1 MTERLEEHL
10 VARGLLTQDWADDAL
25 RSQALVGGAMDTLL
39 LEMGAV
45 REQDLVTAL
54 GEVSGL
60 QPIYLADYVP
70 NPGMASALPREEAE
84 RLNLAP
90 LSDEDGMLHVAV
102 PYPVPMR
109 GLEVLVRKL
118 GRSVAPW
125 VATDVRVRSWRAQIY
140 GTPLPARD
148 SALLGTLGPT
158 LEERLATEMAE
169 QAARNVVGE
178 PVPLENPRPE
188 PATEQNPAASSVP
201 GFEPAGTLLE
211 ALEAGVAAAEP
222 ELPAWTVDA
231 PRTRTRRTR
240 PPTTTTPSTSDPV
253 VDWSLSEA
261 RTALRT
267 VAGDREGLKDVVL
280 RYARRTFDFVAA
292 FAVVRGTA
300 MGWDARGEGA
310 DAAALAQVSFPL
322 DVPSVFRTAALA
334 HSSYAG
340 PVPADAQ
347 TRQVLEALGRTPR
360 SVFVFPV
367 EVRGRLV
374 AVLYGD
380 RGSRPVSQR
389 RLSDLILF
397 CQELGAAFAEL
408 IVLRKQRRFADE
420 DTAPAEASGTL
431 GLTGV
436 PRRSLEGLDRA
447 PPATAPADLGPVL
460 ERLVGT
466 DAAARA
472 AAISDLTRAPDAA
485 ARALA
490 AEFPGPS
497 AWSRV
502 PVLELPAP
510 DELGPVPAGLA
521 RLGGAGAR
529 ALSRF
534 LDAPDADTRYMAL
547 LTAGSL
553 PHPELVAGVL
563 RGLFDGDPD
572 VASAARAAATALR
585 RLPRFQAALPDLRQE
600 LVAKEPER
608 RALAARALGM
618 LHDRPSVEGLIGLTG
633 SDDAVAAQAAA
644 EALIESPAPR
654 SAPAPTAGWPGG
666 PRTGPTGGRSGCSRR
681 FGIPSRGS
689 GPPPSRSSP
698 PRSATRWDTPPMR
711 RKPNARRRWTAGKTR
726 CSTRAYARSTAEATR
741 GAGQNRPTSANT
753 PPPGP
758 IDTAGSTAGNA
769 VVEAEGGW
777 SEELSS

>member
-10 VARGLLTQDWADDAL
+10 VARGLLTQDRADDAL

-39 LEMGAV
+39 LEMGAI

-70 NPGMASALPREEAE
+70 NPGMSSALPREEAE

-125 VATDVRVRSWRAQIY
+125 VSTDVRVRSWRAQIY
-140 GTPLPARD
+140 GTALPARD

-178 PVPLENPRPE
+178 PVPLVNPRPE
-188 PATEQNPAASSVP
+188 PALAQNPEPATIP
-201 GFEPAGTLLE
+201 GFEPANTLLE

-231 PRTRTRRTR
+231 PKARTTRRAR
-240 PPTTTTPSTSDPV
+240 ATTTATPSTSDPV
-253 VDWSLSEA
+253 VDWSLAEA

-322 DVPSVFRTAALA
+322 DVPSLFRTAALA

-340 PVPADAQ
+340 PVPADPQ
-347 TRQVLEALGRTPR
+347 TRQVLDALGRTPR

-397 CQELGAAFAEL
+397 CQDLGAAFAEL

-420 DTAPAEASGTL
+420 DTAPPEPSGAL

-472 AAISDLTRAPDAA
+472 AAISELTRAPDAA

-497 AWSRV
+497 AW
-502 PVLELPAP
+502 
-510 DELGPVPAGLA
+510 
-521 RLGGAGAR
+521 
-529 ALSRF
+529 
-534 LDAPDADTRYMAL
+534 
-547 LTAGSL
+547 
-553 PHPELVAGVL
+553 
-563 RGLFDGDPD
+563 
-572 VASAARAAATALR
+572 
-585 RLPRFQAALPDLRQE
+585 
-600 LVAKEPER
+600 
-608 RALAARALGM
+608 
-618 LHDRPSVEGLIGLTG
+618 
-633 SDDAVAAQAAA
+633 
-644 EALIESPAPR
+644 
-654 SAPAPTAGWPGG
+654 
-666 PRTGPTGGRSGCSRR
+666 
-681 FGIPSRGS
+681 
-689 GPPPSRSSP
+689 
-698 PRSATRWDTPPMR
+698 
-711 RKPNARRRWTAGKTR
+711 
-726 CSTRAYARSTAEATR
+726 
-741 GAGQNRPTSANT
+741 
-753 PPPGP
+753 
-758 IDTAGSTAGNA
+758 
-769 VVEAEGGW
+769 
-777 SEELSS
+777 

>member
-10 VARGLLTQDWADDAL
+10 VTRGLLTPERAEDAL

-39 LEMGAV
+39 LEMGAL

-70 NPGMASALPREEAE
+70 NPEMASTLPREDAE

-90 LSDEDGMLHVAV
+90 LSVEDGMLHVAV

-109 GLEVLVRKL
+109 GLEALVRKL

-125 VATDVRVRSWRAQIY
+125 VSTDVRVRAWRSQIY

-148 SALLGTLGPT
+148 AALLGTLGPT

-169 QAARNVVGE
+169 QAARAVAAE
-178 PVPLENPRPE
+178 PLPLVNPRPE
-188 PATEQNPAASSVP
+188 PPP
-201 GFEPAGTLLE
+201 EPPPPEVESAGSLLE

-222 ELPAWTVDA
+222 ELPSWRPETPRARAQRRARSTPA
-231 PRTRTRRTR
+231 PGAEG
-240 PPTTTTPSTSDPV
+240 SEAL
-253 VDWSLSEA
+253 VDWTLAEA
-261 RTALRT
+261 RTALRA

-310 DAAALAQVSFPL
+310 DALPIAQVSFPL
-322 DVPSVFRTAALA
+322 DGPSVFRTATLA
-334 HSSYAG
+334 HSCYAG
-340 PVPADAQ
+340 PVPGDAL
-347 TRQVLEALGRTPR
+347 THQVLDALGRNPR
-360 SVFVFPV
+360 SLFVFPV

-374 AVLYGD
+374 AMLYGD
-380 RGSRPVSQR
+380 RGERPVSQR

-397 CQELGAAFAEL
+397 CQDLGLAFAEL
-408 IVLRKQRRFADE
+408 IVLRKQRRFAE
-420 DTAPAEASGTL
+420 DDPPAPAASAL
-431 GLTGV
+431 GVNGA

-447 PPATAPADLGPVL
+447 PPAPAPADLGPVL

-485 ARALA
+485 ARALVA
-490 AEFPGPS
+490 QFPGPS

-502 PVLELPAP
+502 PVVELPAP

-521 RLGGAGAR
+521 RLGAAGAR
-529 ALSRF
+529 ALVKY
-534 LDAPDADTRYMAL
+534 LDSPEPDTRYFAL

-553 PHPELVAGVL
+553 PYPELVPGVL
-563 RGLFDGDPD
+563 RGLFDPEPD

-585 RLPRFQAALPDLRQE
+585 RLPRLQAALPDLRQD
-600 LVAKEPER
+600 LVAKDPER
-608 RALAARALGM
+608 RILAARALGM
-618 LHDRPSVEGLIGLTG
+618 LHDRASVEGLIGLTA
-633 SDDAVAAQAAA
+633 SDDALSAQAAA
-644 EALIESPAPR
+644 EALIETTRASFGTSTHGWMAWWAENKTRRRVQWLLAALRHPEPWLRAAAADELASALGDTLGYSADAPE
-654 SAPAPTAGWPGG
+654 PE
-666 PRTGPTGGRSGCSRR
+666 
-681 FGIPSRGS
+681 
-689 GPPPSRSSP
+689 
-698 PRSATRWDTPPMR
+698 R
-711 RKPNARRRWTAGKTR
+711 RKAIARWEEALLDPRL
-726 CSTRAYARSTAEATR
+726 RSVDA
-741 GAGQNRPTSANT
+741 
-753 PPPGP
+753 
-758 IDTAGSTAGNA
+758 
-769 VVEAEGGW
+769 
-777 SEELSS
+777 

>member
-10 VARGLLTQDWADDAL
+10 VARGLLSQERAEDAL

-39 LEMGAV
+39 LEMGAL

-60 QPIYLADYVP
+60 QPIYLADYLP
-70 NPGMASALPREEAE
+70 NPAMAAALPLEEAE

-102 PYPVPMR
+102 PYPVPLR
-109 GLEVLVRKL
+109 GLEALVRKL

-125 VATDVRVRSWRAQIY
+125 VSTDVRVRSWRAQIY
-140 GTPLPARD
+140 GTALPARD
-148 SALLGTLGPT
+148 AALVGILGPT

-169 QAARNVVGE
+169 HAARTVARE
-178 PVPLENPRPE
+178 PLPLVNPRPE
-188 PATEQNPAASSVP
+188 PVAPPPPSPPEA
-201 GFEPAGTLLE
+201 EPARTLLE

-222 ELPAWTVDA
+222 ELPTWTVA
-231 PRTRTRRTR
+231 APPPRTTGQAR
-240 PPTTTTPSTSDPV
+240 PASTAPTPASDPV
-253 VDWSLSEA
+253 VEWSLAEA

-267 VAGDREGLKDVVL
+267 VAGDREGLKDVML

-310 DAAALAQVSFPL
+310 ETAALAQVSFPL
-322 DVPSVFRTAALA
+322 DVPSVFRTVARA
-334 HSSYAG
+334 HAPYAG

-347 TRQVLEALGRTPR
+347 TRQVLEALGRAPR

-380 RGSRPVSQR
+380 GGSRQVSQR

-408 IVLRKQRRFADE
+408 IVLRKQRRFADDE
-420 DTAPAEASGTL
+420 PLDAPEPAAGL
-431 GLTGV
+431 GPTGV
-436 PRRSLEGLDRA
+436 PRPSLEGLDRA
-447 PPATAPADLGPVL
+447 PPSPAPADLGPVL
-460 ERLVGT
+460 ERLVGA
-466 DAAARA
+466 DATARA

-490 AEFPGPS
+490 AQFPGPS

-502 PVLELPAP
+502 PVVELPAP

-521 RLGGAGAR
+521 RLGAAGAR
-529 ALSRF
+529 ALSKF
-534 LDAPDADTRYMAL
+534 LDAPDEDTRYLAL

-553 PHPELVAGVL
+553 PHPELVPGVL
-563 RGLFDGDPD
+563 RGLFDADPD
-572 VASAARAAATALR
+572 VASAARAAATSLR

-600 LVAKEPER
+600 LVAREPAR

-618 LHDRPSVEGLIGLTG
+618 LHDRASVEGLIGLTG
-633 SDDAVAAQAAA
+633 SDDALAAQAAA
-644 EALIESPAPR
+644 EALIEITRISFGTSTHAWMAWWAENR
-654 SAPAPTAGWPGG
+654 
-666 PRTGPTGGRSGCSRR
+666 SRR
-681 FGIPSRGS
+681 RVQWLVAALDNPE
-689 GPPPSRSSP
+689 P
-698 PRSATRWDTPPMR
+698 WL
-711 RKPNARRRWTAGKTR
+711 
-726 CSTRAYARSTAEATR
+726 RAAAA
-741 GAGQNRPTSANT
+741 
-753 PPPGP
+753 
-758 IDTAGSTAGNA
+758 
-769 VVEAEGGW
+769 
-777 SEELSS
+777 EELSAALGGSLGYAPDAPEPERAAAVARWADAQLDPRLRPVDT

>member
-10 VARGLLTQDWADDAL
+10 VARGLLSQDRADDAL
-25 RSQALVGGAMDTLL
+25 RSQALVGGSMDTLL
-39 LEMGAV
+39 LEMGAL

-109 GLEVLVRKL
+109 GLEALVRKL

-125 VATDVRVRSWRAQIY
+125 VSTEVRVRSWRAQIY

-148 SALLGTLGPT
+148 SALLGILGPT

-169 QAARNVVGE
+169 QAARAVADE
-178 PVPLENPRPE
+178 PLPLVNPRPE
-188 PATEQNPAASSVP
+188 PAAPPAPATSSEL
-201 GFEPAGTLLE
+201 EPASTLLE

-222 ELPAWTVDA
+222 ELPSWTMDA
-231 PRTRTRRTR
+231 PPPRAAAR
-240 PPTTTTPSTSDPV
+240 PRAPSAPGTSPGEPV
-253 VDWSLSEA
+253 VEWSLAEA
-261 RTALRT
+261 RSALRA

-310 DAAALAQVSFPL
+310 DASALAQVSFPL
-322 DVPSVFRTAALA
+322 DVPSVFRTAARA
-334 HSSYAG
+334 HASYAG

-347 TRQVLEALGRTPR
+347 TRQVLEALGRAPR

-374 AVLYGD
+374 AILYGD

-408 IVLRKQRRFADE
+408 IVLRKQRRFAEE
-420 DTAPAEASGTL
+420 DPPDVAETSTGL

-436 PRRSLEGLDRA
+436 ARPSLEGLERS
-447 PPATAPADLGPVL
+447 PPAAAPADLGPVL

-466 DAAARA
+466 DATARA

-490 AEFPGPS
+490 AQFPGPS

-510 DELGPVPAGLA
+510 EELGPVPAGLA
-521 RLGGAGAR
+521 RLGAAGAR
-529 ALSRF
+529 ALTKF
-534 LDAPDADTRYMAL
+534 LDAPDADTRYVAL

-553 PHPELVAGVL
+553 PHPELVPGVL
-563 RGLFDGDPD
+563 RGLFDADPE

-600 LVAKEPER
+600 LVAREPER

-644 EALIESPAPR
+644 EALIEITRVSFGT
-654 SAPAPTAGWPGG
+654 STHGWMAWWAEN
-666 PRTGPTGGRSGCSRR
+666 RSRR
-681 FGIPSRGS
+681 
-689 GPPPSRSSP
+689 
-698 PRSATRWDTPPMR
+698 
-711 RKPNARRRWTAGKTR
+711 
-726 CSTRAYARSTAEATR
+726 RAQWLLAAL
-741 GAGQNRPTSANT
+741 
-753 PPPGP
+753 
-758 IDTAGSTAGNA
+758 GNA
-769 VVEAEGGW
+769 EPWLRAAAA
-777 SEELSS
+777 EELASALGDTLGYSPDAPESERAAAVERWEHAVMDPRLRAVDG